1 MPSTTAPNI
10 YMQDISLY
18 KTMLEI
24 RVFEESLCEYIENGT
39 IKTPCHLYI
48 GQEAVATGVCSNLN
62 DSDYIWGNHR
72 SHGHY
77 IAKGGSRQ
85 SLMDEIFCKVTGC
98 SKGRGGSMHII
109 DKQKGILG
117 TVPIVAGTIPLAVGA
132 ALKFK
137 LDREDKVSVA
147 FLGDGATEEGH
158 VIESMNIAALYDL
171 PVLFVI
177 ENNLYSS
184 HMHMQERRV
193 QQDLQELGKSLGISS
208 VKINGNDVQEVVE
221 TSQSI
226 IGNIRS
232 GNGPSIIECM
242 TYRWRGHV
250 GASFDE
256 DVGVKRKNELAEWLA
271 EDPIKREYERL
282 LGLGIKKDELDNVAL
297 KVQSDSDQMIMNSLK
312 SEFPSTSSLTDHVF
326 S

>member
-1 MPSTTAPNI
+1 
-10 YMQDISLY
+10 
-18 KTMLEI
+18 MLEI
-24 RVFEESLCEYIENGT
+24 RGFEESLCEYIENGT

-62 DSDYIWGNHR
+62 ESDYLWGNHR

-77 IAKGGSRQ
+77 IAKGGDKQ
-85 SLMDEIFCKVTGC
+85 ALMDEIFCKVTGC
-98 SKGRGGSMHII
+98 SGGRGGSMHII

-132 ALKFK
+132 ALKLK
-137 LDREDKVSVA
+137 LDNERYISVA

-158 VIESMNIAALYDL
+158 VIESMNIAALYNL
-171 PVLFVI
+171 PILFVI

-193 QQDLQELGKSLGISS
+193 QQDLQELGKSLGISTI
-208 VKINGNDVQEVVE
+208 KINGNDVKEIAE
-221 TSQSI
+221 TSKRI
-226 IGNIRS
+226 VNNIRS
-232 GNGPSIIECM
+232 GKGPSIIECM

-256 DVGVKRKNELAEWLA
+256 DVGVKRKNELTEWLL

-282 LGLGIKKDELDNVAL
+282 LGLGIKKSALDDSASKVEYELKKIVDKAL
-297 KVQSDSDQMIMNSLK
+297 KSD
-312 SEFPSTSSLTDHVF
+312 FPSASSLIDKVF